1 MNYKQRLNARDA
13 FVELMED
20 EYGIKEITSKT
31 QKKNKTRMFEIPSGE
46 TFGVYDSGM
55 VRKVFR
61 SRFDE
66 YTCYQ
71 LNRCHNQESRAMFLD
86 DDGSFKTRVYN
97 GKGRIPIYG
106 EKARLKYLL
115 EYLKKN
121 YDLKKVAKS
130 DDMEVTYTWVN
141 PKEATRETITVNGIT
156 YVRV

>member
-46 TFGVYDSGM
+46 TFGVYSSGM
-55 VRKVFR
+55 VRKVIR
-61 SRFDE
+61 STLLNQ

-71 LNRCHNQESRAMFLD
+71 LNRCHNQESRAMYLNE
-86 DDGSFKTRVYN
+86 DGTFKTMVYH
-97 GKGRIPIYG
+97 GKGRIPIYD
-106 EKARLKYLL
+106 EMARLKYLL
-115 EYLKKN
+115 DYLIKN
-121 YDLKKVAKS
+121 YDLEKLKTE
-130 DDMEVTYTWVN
+130 DIEVIYEIVK
-141 PKEATRETITVNGIT
+141 PKEDTREIIVLNGHT